1 MQSAQ
6 VDCIVSYCP
15 GQLSFCNAY
24 VNYQISSEKKETEI
38 VQRQVQTKEMNAKL
52 CKCIPFTSLEILRT
66 LASFQN
72 LNKSVIQEHI
82 LADWK

>member
-1 MQSAQ
+1 MYH
-6 VDCIVSYCP
+6 VLVSLVFAMLMSITKFH
-15 GQLSFCNAY
+15 QK
-24 VNYQISSEKKETEI
+24 KKETEI